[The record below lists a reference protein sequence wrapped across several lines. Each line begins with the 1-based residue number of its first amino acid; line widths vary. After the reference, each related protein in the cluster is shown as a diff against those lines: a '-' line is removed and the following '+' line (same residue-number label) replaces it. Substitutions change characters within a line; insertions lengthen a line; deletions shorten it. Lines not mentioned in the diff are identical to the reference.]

1 MHERAPLER
10 ECTSTAIQPLLHS
23 LVRIQPILN
32 FLWKRVHA
40 KIEKALSLGL
50 WCVCFIEFQ
59 PNSYY
64 SRCERHLFYFSL
76 RRTPLPGC

>member
-40 KIEKALSLGL
+40 KIEKG
-50 WCVCFIEFQ
+50 
-59 PNSYY
+59 
-64 SRCERHLFYFSL
+64 
-76 RRTPLPGC
+76 PLPRPLVRLFH